1 MKDRIRI
8 QDIPS
13 EELTTESCLEA
24 VKKDGL
30 LLGSIPIEHR
40 TLQVCNEALD
50 QNPNAIS
57 FVPKENLDA
66 LLLYVLLMGAKNR
79 RP

>member
-1 MKDRIRI
+1 MKDRTRI

-13 EELTTESCLEA
+13 EELTPEICLEA

-40 TLQVCNEALD
+40 TLQICYEAFD
-50 QNPNAIS
+50 QNLNAIR
-57 FVPKENLDA
+57 FVPKEILDV